1 MSSQIPADRYMAMLE
16 RIPRWPGEITSKVMH
31 AKLSALGF
39 EVSLRTVQRN
49 LEYLYSTDPGLKRER
64 TEKSKRERKEDEKIE
79 KEWRYQY
86 RADAPV
92 RVIPSLDDHTALAFE
107 LADAFLRE
115 LMPPETIV
123 ALKPFVH
130 EAGKRLANR
139 KQIAAA
145 KWKDRIHVFP
155 LGLRRKAPRIRP
167 KVRDVVYQ
175 ALLDDRVLRITHAS
189 RGKKEPKEFVISPL
203 GLVVRDYLIYL
214 YGLPK
219 EQNDKEKK
227 QVLAF
232 ALHRTLEAE
241 ILVDEPY
248 VRPAGF
254 LLEDYEKLCSMPVEG
269 SPILH
274 LKMRISESSAFSIR
288 ECPLVGRQVITPDP
302 ADPTG
307 KGLIVEADVPN
318 TVELRQWIRSLGV
331 NAEVLEPKTLRHDIA
346 SELSQ
351 LAKQYGLQEEG

>member
-1 MSSQIPADRYMAMLE
+1 MSSQIPADRFMAMLE
-16 RIPRWPGEITSKVMH
+16 RIPRWPGEITPEIMH
-31 AKLSALGF
+31 TKLCALGF

-49 LEYLYSTDPGLKRER
+49 LEHLVLTDPGVER
-64 TEKSKRERKEDEKIE
+64 TKAGKEC
-79 KEWRYQY
+79 RYQY

-115 LMPPETIV
+115 LMPPETII
-123 ALKPFVH
+123 ALKPFVR

-145 KWKDRIHVFP
+145 KWKDKIHVFP

-175 ALLDDRVLRITHAS
+175 ALLDDRVLRIAHAT
-189 RGKKEPKEFVISPL
+189 RGKKDPKEFVISPL

-232 ALHRTLEAE
+232 ALHRTLEAD
-241 ILVDEPY
+241 ILEDEPY

-269 SPILH
+269 SPILQ
-274 LKMRISESSAFSIR
+274 LKLRISESSAFSIR
-288 ECPLVGRQVITPDP
+288 ECPLVGRQELKTDPDD
-302 ADPTG
+302 ATG
-307 KGLIVEADVPN
+307 KGLIVEVDVPN
-318 TVELRQWIRSLGV
+318 TVELRQWIRSLGPSV
-331 NAEVLEPKTLRHDIA
+331 DVLEPQFLRN
-346 SELSQ
+346 ELV
-351 LAKQYGLQEEG
+351 QEISLLYNRYFQ

>member
-1 MSSQIPADRYMAMLE
+1 MSSQIPADRFMAMLE
-16 RIPRWPGEITSKVMH
+16 RIPRWPGEITPEIMH
-31 AKLSALGF
+31 AKLCALGF

-49 LEYLYSTDPGLKRER
+49 LEHLALTDPGVER
-64 TEKSKRERKEDEKIE
+64 TKAGKEY
-79 KEWRYQY
+79 RYQY

-92 RVIPSLDDHTALAFE
+92 RVTPSLDDHTALAFE

-123 ALKPFVH
+123 ALKPFVR
-130 EAGKRLANR
+130 EAGKRLADR

-145 KWKDRIHVFP
+145 KWKDKIHVFP

-167 KVRDVVYQ
+167 QVRDVVYQ
-175 ALLDDRVLRITHAS
+175 ALLDDRVLRIAHAS
-189 RGKKEPKEFVISPL
+189 RGKKDPKEFVISPL

-219 EQNDKEKK
+219 EQNDRENK

-248 VRPAGF
+248 VRPDGF
-254 LLEDYEKLCSMPVEG
+254 LLQDYEKLCSLPVEG
-269 SPILH
+269 SPILQ
-274 LKMRISESSAFSIR
+274 LKLRISESSAFSIR
-288 ECPLVGRQVITPDP
+288 ECPLVGRQVLK
-302 ADPTG
+302 ADPDDVTG

-318 TVELRQWIRSLGV
+318 TVELRQWIRSLGA
-331 NAEVLEPKTLRHDIA
+331 NTEVVEPRPLRDDMRNEFIQ
-346 SELSQ
+346 LSD
-351 LAKQYGLQEEG
+351 LYMRNE